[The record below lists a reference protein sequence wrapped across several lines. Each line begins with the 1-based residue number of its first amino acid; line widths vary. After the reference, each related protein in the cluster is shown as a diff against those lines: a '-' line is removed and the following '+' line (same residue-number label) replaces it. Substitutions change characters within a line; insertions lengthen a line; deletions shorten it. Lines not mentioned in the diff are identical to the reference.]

1 MILSLRRILT
11 LQAILSVSLPFAL
24 VLLLGF
30 FWLTPRLLAENK
42 QQQTQLAK
50 ALGMQLEE
58 HLNTAATLVRAT
70 AAMSEQSSLPD
81 LELQQHYQAM
91 IGASSVLNSLYRI
104 EADGRVSLVALSTNE
119 TEHLADLKN
128 INLRANS
135 LFINLHQ
142 GSTPIWSKTF
152 LSVINGQLSVAYGL
166 RSAQNRVYLGEI
178 SLTHLSKFL
187 ADLSRQKD
195 NLLLVIDHQ
204 GQLIADN
211 TGKFTAQQL
220 NLGNL
225 AVIAAGLSSDAPT
238 FGTFELG
245 GQSLSGSIV
254 QIPGIEWHVLAARP
268 TKHLYQN
275 LREMAFF
282 CLAGILAAFGCGILT
297 AFIQA
302 QRLADRFAALTR
314 HARII
319 ADGGTGD
326 WPSSTIS
333 EFNQL
338 SADLH
343 KMASRLQESET
354 LYRTLFEQLPDGVVL
369 WDAKTLIPL
378 QFNQAAYQPL
388 GYDAAEFSR
397 LPLAQVD
404 PNLDPRR
411 LKKIRDDLKISGTT
425 SFDAIHTTRAG
436 EPRNMLI
443 SLRQFDL
450 MGKSVVLAIHR
461 DITELKE
468 SRDQQQRLLRKLEIY
483 FDKMPTGCIVWDEN
497 LCAQEW
503 NPAAERIFGFTAAEA
518 LGRSALDI
526 IIPEKAHRYAQK
538 LWRQLL
544 DGKPTV
550 IGINEN
556 LTKDGRTILCEWINT
571 PLLDAAGKTQ
581 SVLAIVQDI
590 TERKQL
596 EAERLALERQLFH
609 TQKLES
615 LGVLAG
621 GIAHD
626 FNNLLAAIIGNV
638 ELGKRRMNPESPAVT
653 NLERIEQAAERAADL
668 AKQMLAYSGK
678 GKFVVE
684 PLDLNLLLEEM
695 LHMLQ
700 VSISKKAVLRFNLHR
715 PLPSVEADATQ
726 MRQILMNLVIN
737 ASEAISDKSGVIAL
751 TTGCM
756 DCDDSYLHQ
765 VWLDENLHPGL
776 YVYLEVADTGCGM
789 SKETLAKLFDPFFTT
804 KFTGRGLGMAAVMGI
819 VRGHKGAI
827 RVYSEVDKG
836 TTFKILLPA
845 SSSPAELCN
854 DTTEKTNWQGSG
866 KILLVD
872 DEASVRDIGVEMLTE
887 VGFETITATDGRD
900 ALEKF
905 QQHPDIDAVILDLT
919 MPKMDGE
926 QCFRELRRLDPDIK
940 VIMSSGYSEQ
950 EVTQKFLG
958 KGLAG
963 FIQKPYKLSTLREML
978 QKIR

>member
-1 MILSLRRILT
+1 MPGCIFSLLLATLFILCPGQIGATPQTIRVVMDDNYPPYVFKGQSGKLQGITIDQWRLWQEKTGVNVEIVATDWALAQERMQAGEFDVIDTIFRNKQREKIYAFTKPYAELPVPLFVHRDISGIRGAEDLSSFVVAVKQGGAVIDFLTRQGASNIVEYPSYEKIVEAARDGKVKIFTEERPPALYFLSKLGILDQFRETDPMYTGQFHRAVAKDNPQLLAQVEDGFARISAAEY
-11 LQAILSVSLPFAL
+11 QAIDERWRGSALPTPTYAAY
-24 VLLLGF
+24 VQYATATAAILLTTVF
-30 FWLTPRLLAENK
+30 FWLLALKKVVRQKTRALAE
-42 QQQTQLAK
+42 
-50 ALGMQLEE
+50 
-58 HLNTAATLVRAT
+58 
-70 AAMSEQSSLPD
+70 SE
-81 LELQQHYQAM
+81 
-91 IGASSVLNSLYRI
+91 GLYR
-104 EADGRVSLVALSTNE
+104 SLVENLPLGIALITPERRIKMVNRKQAEMFGHPQNWFVGRRCFHEFEKRDHVCEHCPGAIAIKTGKIAEIE
-119 TEHLADLKN
+119 TEGLTD
-128 INLRANS
+128 
-135 LFINLHQ
+135 
-142 GSTPIWSKTF
+142 
-152 LSVINGQLSVAYGL
+152 NGK
-166 RSAQNRVYLGEI
+166 
-178 SLTHLSKFL
+178 KF
-187 ADLSRQKD
+187 K
-195 NLLLVIDHQ
+195 
-204 GQLIADN
+204 
-211 TGKFTAQQL
+211 
-220 NLGNL
+220 
-225 AVIAAGLSSDAPT
+225 
-238 FGTFELG
+238 
-245 GQSLSGSIV
+245 
-254 QIPGIEWHVLAARP
+254 
-268 TKHLYQN
+268 
-275 LREMAFF
+275 
-282 CLAGILAAFGCGILT
+282 
-297 AFIQA
+297 
-302 QRLADRFAALTR
+302 
-314 HARII
+314 ARIH
-319 ADGGTGD
+319 AVPLNDTQGH
-326 WPSSTIS
+326 
-333 EFNQL
+333 NQGFI
-338 SADLH
+338 
-343 KMASRLQESET
+343 E
-354 LYRTLFEQLPDGVVL
+354 VV
-369 WDAKTLIPL
+369 
-378 QFNQAAYQPL
+378 
-388 GYDAAEFSR
+388 E
-397 LPLAQVD
+397 
-404 PNLDPRR
+404 
-411 LKKIRDDLKISGTT
+411 
-425 SFDAIHTTRAG
+425 
-436 EPRNMLI
+436 
-443 SLRQFDL
+443 
-450 MGKSVVLAIHR
+450 
-461 DITELKE
+461 
-468 SRDQQQRLLRKLEIY
+468 
-483 FDKMPTGCIVWDEN
+483 
-497 LCAQEW
+497 
-503 NPAAERIFGFTAAEA
+503 
-518 LGRSALDI
+518 
-526 IIPEKAHRYAQK
+526 
-538 LWRQLL
+538 
-544 DGKPTV
+544 
-550 IGINEN
+550 
-556 LTKDGRTILCEWINT
+556 
-571 PLLDAAGKTQ
+571 
-581 SVLAIVQDI
+581 DI
-590 TERKQL
+590 TERRA
-596 EAERLALERQLFH
+596 AEDERKKLTEENRAMERQLFH

-626 FNNLLAAIIGNV
+626 FNNLLAAIIGNA

-726 MRQILMNLVIN
+726 IRQILMNLVIN

-950 EVTQKFLG
+950 EVSQHFLG

-963 FIQKPYKLSTLREML
+963 FIQKPYKLSTLQDVL
-978 QKIR
+978 QKAQGGHPEGDS